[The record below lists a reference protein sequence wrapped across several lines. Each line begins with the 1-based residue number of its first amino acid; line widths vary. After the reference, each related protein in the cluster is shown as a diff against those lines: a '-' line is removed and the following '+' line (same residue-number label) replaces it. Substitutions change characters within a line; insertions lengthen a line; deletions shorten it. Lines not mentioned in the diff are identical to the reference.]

1 MTAMTYVLL
10 APGFSHDCCQSMSYS
25 IFITILICDGPERR
39 GRPAGH
45 PAFLQHEAATQPEDH
60 GKCAVS
66 ACFGILCSLD
76 SLDYRSL

>member
-1 MTAMTYVLL
+1 MSFLHL
-10 APGFSHDCCQSMSYS
+10 AFPIIVVNLCLIKYL
-25 IFITILICDGPERR
+25 ITILICDGPERR